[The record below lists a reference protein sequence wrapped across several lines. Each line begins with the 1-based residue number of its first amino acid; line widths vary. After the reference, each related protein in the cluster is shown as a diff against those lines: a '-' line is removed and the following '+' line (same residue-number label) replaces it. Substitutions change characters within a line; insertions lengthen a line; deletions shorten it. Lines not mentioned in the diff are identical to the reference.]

1 MSEHTSSYY
10 AASQNI
16 TTQYPQLKGEELVDV
31 CVVGAGFSGVSAA
44 LHLAE
49 QGYSVA
55 LLEAE
60 RVGWGASGRNGGQ
73 WAGYYSPDMGAVEK
87 LVGKEDARKL
97 WDMNEESKDI
107 IRQRVQHY
115 NIDCD
120 YKDTGLFMGAY
131 NKTHLQWMKDKIQES
146 DRYNYHQLTMV
157 GREQVKDYV
166 DCEHYI
172 GGLYDKDAGHVQPLN
187 LVSGQAKA
195 AHDLGVKIFEG
206 SAVEEIVHG
215 SQPMVK
221 TAQGKIKS
229 SYVIVC
235 GNGYLALGKAAPK
248 ISRKILPVTSYIL
261 ATEPLPEE
269 VYTRL
274 IPKDTSVFDYRYL
287 LDYYRLSGDK
297 RLLFGG
303 GTRYS
308 GKDPKDI
315 VSWRLPKL
323 LKTFPQMKGFNI
335 DYAWGGTMGFTYN
348 RMPAIGRASENVFY
362 AQGYS
367 GHGVALTHLGG
378 KLVAEAVAGTAERF
392 DVFARIKHMP
402 FPGGKA
408 LRVPMLFMGATYYSI
423 VDALR
428 K

>member
-1 MSEHTSSYY
+1 MTEHTNSYY
-10 AASQNI
+10 ADSLTI
-16 TTQYPQLKGEELVDV
+16 TKTYPQLKGELQADV

-49 QGYSVA
+49 QGYQVA
-55 LLEAE
+55 LVEAK

-73 WAGYYSPDMGAVEK
+73 WAGYYSPDMGSVEK
-87 LVGKEDARKL
+87 IVGKDDAQKL
-97 WDMNEESKDI
+97 WLMNEESKEI
-107 IRQRVQHY
+107 IRQRVEKY
-115 NIDCD
+115 KIDCD

-131 NKTHLQWMKDKIQES
+131 NQTHLAWMRDKIEES
-146 DRYNYHQLTMV
+146 AGYNYHQLSMV
-157 GREQVKDYV
+157 EQSDVKSYV
-166 DCEHYI
+166 DCEHYV
-172 GGLYDKDAGHVQPLN
+172 GGLYDKYAGHVHPLN
-187 LVSGQAKA
+187 LVAGQAKA
-195 AHDLGVKIFEG
+195 AHDLGVKIFED
-206 SAVEEIVHG
+206 SEVTEIVYG
-215 SQPMVK
+215 ANPVIK
-221 TAQGKIKS
+221 TEQGQLKARFL
-229 SYVIVC
+229 IVC

-261 ATEPLPEE
+261 ATEPLPEA
-269 VYTRL
+269 VYQKL
-274 IPKDTSVFDYRYL
+274 LPKDTSVFDYRYL

-315 VSWRLPKL
+315 IGWRQPKML
-323 LKTFPQMKGFNI
+323 QTFPQLKDVKI

-348 RMPAIGRASENVFY
+348 RMPAIGKVSDNVFY

-392 DVFARIKHMP
+392 DVFNRINHMP
-402 FPGGKA
+402 FPGGKL
-408 LRVPMLFMGATYYSI
+408 LRVPMLFMGAMYYTFK
-423 VDALR
+423 DALR
-428 K
+428 R